1 MVPKQLSK
9 TPFKCSRHGGRAKTV
24 LGLLSKATAAK
35 GYGKQGCIHFMVA
48 TLRLTGPEINL

>member
-1 MVPKQLSK
+1 
-9 TPFKCSRHGGRAKTV
+9 V